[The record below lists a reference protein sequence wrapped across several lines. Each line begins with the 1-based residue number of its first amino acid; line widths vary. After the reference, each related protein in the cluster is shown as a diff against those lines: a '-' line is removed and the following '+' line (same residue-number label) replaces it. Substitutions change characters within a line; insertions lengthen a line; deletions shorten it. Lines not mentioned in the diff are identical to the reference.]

1 MGVSSS
7 PSTSSRKMKTFRL
20 IASAVVPLVLLVV
33 CLPPAQSTIPLVVGT
48 ATVLTAS
55 QVSALVAIGLL
66 VKNGALVKGGVAGAS
81 TRRRGKREAPE
92 EEIFNIETI
101 VELEEEQCYKRLFCA
116 AASGELENKRYKMIL
131 TLLEKDQSL
140 LSAPVSKGAEQII
153 EAARYGEIRK
163 SVEKCENRYQCS
175 LKLDVIDKLLQN

>member
-66 VKNGALVKGGVAGAS
+66 IKIKALVKGGVVAATS
-81 TRRRGKREAPE
+81 RRGKREAAIE
-92 EEIFNIETI
+92 KIYNIETL
-101 VELEEEQCYKRLFCA
+101 VELEEEDCYKRIFCSA
-116 AASGELENKRYKMIL
+116 ATGQSGNQNMEGIL
-131 TLLEKDQSL
+131 RLLEGDLTELKAP
-140 LSAPVSKGAEQII
+140 LSIGAQKLVT
-153 EAARYGEIRK
+153 AARYGEIRK
-163 SVEKCENRYQCS
+163 NVEKCEHRYQCS
-175 LKLDVIDKLLQN
+175 LNLDTIDKLFQN